1 MSKLVV
7 KDLVVSV
14 DGKTLLNGVNLEV
27 QSGKVHVLMGPNGS
41 GKTSLSYALMG
52 HPKYKIVSGKILLDG
67 EDITKLAPN
76 ERARKGLFLSFQYP
90 AEISGVTLMN
100 FLRSSREAVTGEKMG
115 VVDFHE
121 FLKKKMADLK
131 MDSSFSKRYVNA
143 GFSGGEKKRAEILQ
157 LSVLSPKFAI
167 LDEPDSGT
175 DVDVLKLMGETLN
188 TIKTN
193 TNVGFLLITHH
204 NKILD
209 YLKVDIVSVIVNGR
223 IVETGTDQLAKRI
236 ELEGYSR
243 YGPKVI
249 V

>member
-14 DGKTLLNGVNLEV
+14 DGKTLLNGVSLEV
-27 QSGKVHVLMGPNGS
+27 ESGKVHVLMGPNGS

-52 HPKYKIVSGKILLDG
+52 HPKYKIMSGKILLDG

-76 ERARKGLFLSFQYP
+76 ERARKGLFLSFQHP
-90 AEISGVTLMN
+90 AEIAGVTLMN
-100 FLRSSREAVTGEKMG
+100 FLRSSREAVTGEKMS
-115 VVDFHE
+115 VVEFHE
-121 FLKKKMADLK
+121 LLKKKMADLK

-175 DVDVLKLMGETLN
+175 DVDVLKLMGTTLDQVKKN
-188 TIKTN
+188 IN
-193 TNVGFLLITHH
+193 AGFLLITHH
-204 NKILD
+204 NKIFE
-209 YLKVDIVSVIVNGR
+209 YLKVDAVSVIVNGK
-223 IVETGTDQLAKRI
+223 VVATGGAEIAKEI
-236 ELEGYSR
+236 EKEGFQKFMGVSA
-243 YGPKVI
+243 
-249 V
+249 